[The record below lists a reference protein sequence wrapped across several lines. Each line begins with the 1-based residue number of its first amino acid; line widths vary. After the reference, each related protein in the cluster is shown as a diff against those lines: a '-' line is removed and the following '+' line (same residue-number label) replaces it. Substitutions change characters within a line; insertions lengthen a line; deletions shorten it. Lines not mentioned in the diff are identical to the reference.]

1 MIRII
6 TIYLKNV
13 KKRIMIKVRTKKAG
27 QSAFFTR
34 ITFER
39 KANEGFT
46 GFSIIHPGA

>member
-1 MIRII
+1 MPGII

-13 KKRIMIKVRTKKAG
+13 KKRIMIKIRTKMTG
-27 QSAFFTR
+27 QSTFFTR

-39 KANEGFT
+39 KANEEFT